1 MEEIIKMVK
10 ETPNDM
16 ELGKKIRKW
25 YYTQEDKWI
34 YESPDKGKTVTKRL
48 FGAPLSER
56 TIIK

>member
-25 YYTQEDKWI
+25 FYTNKDVRVENW
-34 YESPDKGKTVTKRL
+34 YKRN
-48 FGAPLSER
+48 E
-56 TIIK
+56 T